1 MNVIYSSAHF
11 WILAYP
17 GQQGVELFDKDS
29 LRILYLDGPSASHFR
44 LAMDGI
50 PEDQRDE
57 EVIDAFLDNYCD
69 GVARPI
75 VFH

>member
-17 GQQGVELFDKDS
+17 GQQGFELFDKEC
-29 LRILYLDGPSASHFR
+29 LRILYLEGASASHFR
-44 LAMDGI
+44 HAMEEI
-50 PEDQRDE
+50 PDHKRDE
-57 EVIDAFLDNYCD
+57 ESIDAFLDDYCE
-69 GVARPI
+69 GMARPI